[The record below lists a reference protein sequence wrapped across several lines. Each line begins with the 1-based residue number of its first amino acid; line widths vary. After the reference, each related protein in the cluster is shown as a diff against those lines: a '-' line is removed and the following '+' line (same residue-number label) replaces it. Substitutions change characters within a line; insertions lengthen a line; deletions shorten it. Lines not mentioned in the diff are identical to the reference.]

1 MRTLKYTLGLGLFVL
16 LFASCDDVDDTPPR
30 LVDMKT
36 EFVLP
41 APRSFDQMLNGI
53 LFRLKRCLPRSNWKL
68 RSLNE

>member
-36 EFVLP
+36 NLYCRHLVV
-41 APRSFDQMLNGI
+41 
-53 LFRLKRCLPRSNWKL
+53 
-68 RSLNE
+68 